1 MIAMAE
7 SSADSSRFDDEVRQ
21 RWGATSAYQESQERL
36 AGYSTEDRHHAQVD
50 QEEALQGVIEAMDQG
65 LPPTSLEAMV
75 AADKCRQVISRW
87 YFECSQE
94 MHQQLASMYVSDE
107 RFREFYESRREGLA
121 QYFHDAIHAHAG

>member
-1 MIAMAE
+1 MAE

-21 RWGATSAYQESQERL
+21 RWGATAAFKESQERL
-36 AGYSTEDRHHAQVD
+36 AGYSSEDRHNAQVA

-75 AADKCRQVISRW
+75 AVDKCRQVISRW
-87 YFECSQE
+87 YFECSHA
-94 MHQQLASMYVSDE
+94 MHKQLAAMYISDD

-121 QYFHDAIHAHAG
+121 QYFHDAIHAHGS

>member
-7 SSADSSRFDDEVRQ
+7 PSADSSRFDDEVRQ

-50 QEEALQGVIEAMDQG
+50 QEQALQGVIEAMDHG

-87 YFECSQE
+87 YFECSKKCISSWHRC
-94 MHQQLASMYVSDE
+94 MSPTSGFGSFMN
-107 RFREFYESRREGLA
+107 
-121 QYFHDAIHAHAG
+121 HAARA